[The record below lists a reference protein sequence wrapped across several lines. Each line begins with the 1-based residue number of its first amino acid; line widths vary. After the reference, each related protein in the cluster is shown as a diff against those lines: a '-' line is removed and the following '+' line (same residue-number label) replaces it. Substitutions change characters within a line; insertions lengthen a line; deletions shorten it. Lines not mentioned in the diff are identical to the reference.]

1 MGMLVGVGSVGLSWL
16 RWRIRGG
23 WVVKIV
29 RTVGDL
35 RAFISGLDDGMFVVG
50 VDSTE
55 ILVFVCDYD
64 DLPDEDRPPPALV
77 IES

>member
-1 MGMLVGVGSVGLSWL
+1 VSKSELFEAILQEEEG
-16 RWRIRGG
+16 RGG
-23 WVVKIV
+23 LIVKIV

-35 RAFISGLDDGMFVVG
+35 RAFISGLDDGMLVVG

-55 ILVFVCDYD
+55 VLVFVCDYD
-64 DLPDEDRPPPALV
+64 DLLDEDRPLPALV